1 MPMRLTHTM
10 QTLPGARMLWRR
22 IHIDLKRLTSSNC

>member
-1 MPMRLTHTM
+1 
-10 QTLPGARMLWRR
+10 MLWRR